1 MIFRSRRRRN
11 DVAEPTVGDAD
22 GIPASEA
29 DGTGDAGDS
38 GSVEDSGGA
47 DSPLTGAGSATTGGQ
62 SATDATDA
70 TDAEDEVVD
79 LDGLDAA
86 EWRELGP
93 YDIAEIDADALE
105 DPDADPAR
113 IDLGSIVLAAF
124 DDLELRLQV
133 DENSQQIVSAM
144 MMWGD
149 SALEVGA
156 FAAPRSGG
164 LWAEVRT
171 ELVEAAESSGGSAN
185 LVAGPFGVELR
196 RVLPVETPDGELGY
210 QPSRM
215 WVAEGPRWMLRGIL
229 YGQAALEDGLE
240 SPVAELLEA
249 FRQII
254 VRRGEEPMA
263 PGDLLP
269 LSLPESIT
277 QAAPTAAGTTGEER

>member
-11 DVAEPTVGDAD
+11 ELAD
-22 GIPASEA
+22 PAVDTT
-29 DGTGDAGDS
+29 DGTQTTADAGLDESATEDTDVSGEETTGTTTGTGTGTTTEPATSEEIDLDALDAGD
-38 GSVEDSGGA
+38 
-47 DSPLTGAGSATTGGQ
+47 
-62 SATDATDA
+62 
-70 TDAEDEVVD
+70 
-79 LDGLDAA
+79 
-86 EWRELGP
+86 WRELGP

-124 DDLELRLQV
+124 GEMELRLQL
-133 DENSQQIVSAM
+133 DEASQQIVSAM
-144 MMWGD
+144 MIWPD

-164 LWAEVRT
+164 LWAEVRE
-171 ELVEAAESSGGSAN
+171 ELVEAAQSGGGSAN

-196 RVLPVETPDGELGY
+196 RVLPVQAPDGELGY

-240 SPVAELLEA
+240 PPVAELLEA
-249 FRQII
+249 FRQIV
-254 VRRGEEPMA
+254 VRRGDDAMA

-269 LSLPESIT
+269 LSLPESFT
-277 QAAPTAAGTTGEER
+277 QAAPTAADSTGEQR